1 MTLTEA
7 CGKVYRHME
16 QRADYSPYYTHCAGD
31 KDPLCK
37 GYGEF
42 FHRPHFAF
50 YKLTAY
56 FPHPFLQKNNG
67 RHMPPEILEIQPH
80 NNGTSHFCET
90 EIQPFHYKIIC

>member
-1 MTLTEA
+1 
-7 CGKVYRHME
+7 ME
-16 QRADYSPYYTHCAGD
+16 QRADYSTYYTHCAGD

-67 RHMPPEILEIQPH
+67 RHTPPEILEIQLH